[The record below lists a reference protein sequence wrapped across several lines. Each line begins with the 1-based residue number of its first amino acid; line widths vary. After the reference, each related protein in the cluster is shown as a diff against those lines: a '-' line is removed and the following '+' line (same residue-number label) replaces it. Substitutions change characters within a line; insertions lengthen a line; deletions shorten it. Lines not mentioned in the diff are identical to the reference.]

1 MRGSKCS
8 ALQDTLGG
16 VIMSIKENLES
27 VEKRIAAAAERS
39 GRKREDIHLIAVTKT
54 HGADMMNEAIELGVT
69 DVGENKP
76 QEVRDKYADVLPVR
90 WHLIGHLQTNKV
102 KYIIDKVCL
111 IHSVDSIKLMDEIER
126 QAEKHGID
134 KMDILIQVN
143 ISGEETKS
151 GINKEELPELLLHAG
166 ELKRVKVRGLMT
178 IAPKTDNPV
187 TNSLHFDNMRQIFVD
202 ITQKKYDN
210 VSMDYLSM
218 GMSGDF
224 ETAIECGAN
233 MVRVGSAIFGE
244 RDYSNIR

>member
-1 MRGSKCS
+1 M
-8 ALQDTLGG
+8 D
-16 VIMSIKENLES
+16 IKHNLEE

-39 GRKREDIHLIAVTKT
+39 GRQRGDIHLIAVTKT
-54 HGADMMNEAIELGVT
+54 HGADMMNEAIRLGVT

-76 QEVRDKYADVLPVR
+76 QEVRDKYADVLPAR

-111 IHSVDSIKLMDEIER
+111 IHSVDSVKLMDEIER
-126 QAEKHGID
+126 QAIKHNVD
-134 KMDILIQVN
+134 MDILLQVN

-151 GINKEELPELLLHAG
+151 GVSKTQVEELLLHAG
-166 ELKRVKVRGLMT
+166 SLTRVKVKGLMT
-178 IAPKTDNPV
+178 IAPKTDNSV
-187 TNSLHFDNMRQIFVD
+187 TNTLHFDNMRQLFID
-202 ITQKKYDN
+202 IQQKTYDN
-210 VSMDYLSM
+210 VNMVYLSM

-244 RDYSNIR
+244 REYPKK